1 MTRSVALAFA
11 LALLAGST
19 SAAAQDS
26 NDQQLD
32 EAARLTFES
41 AREAFVAGD
50 YENALARF
58 RQAYQLSQRPGLLYN
73 IAQTLDRLRRD
84 EETLQALRDYLAA
97 APDAANRSEVEARI
111 RVLERAIADRPVVTT
126 TTTSNGTT
134 TTTVTPAPRDPLA
147 IVHPAVFITLGG
159 LALASGAV
167 TIWAGLET
175 MSLNDQYLAAT
186 TPQTAEPLYEDAST
200 MQLLTNVF
208 IGTTAAF
215 GVAAVA
221 LAIITDWNAFGGSSD
236 RAGVSIAPRFAF
248 GPDGVSLGLGGS
260 F

>member
-1 MTRSVALAFA
+1 MTRSLALAVA
-11 LALLAGST
+11 LALLALST
-19 SAAAQDS
+19 PAAAQE

-97 APDAANRSEVEARI
+97 QPDAANRSEVEARI
-111 RVLERAIADRPVVTT
+111 RVLERSIADRPVVTT
-126 TTTSNGTT
+126 TTTSDGTT
-134 TTTVTPAPRDPLA
+134 TTTVTRAPRDPLA
-147 IVHPAVFITLGG
+147 IVHPAVFIALGG
-159 LALASGAV
+159 VALASGAV

-175 MSLNDQYLAAT
+175 LSLNDEYLAESDAGN
-186 TPQTAEPLYEDAST
+186 AEMLYEDAST

-221 LAIITDWNAFGGSSD
+221 LAIITDWNAFGGSGDS
-236 RAGVSIAPRFAF
+236 AGVSIAPRFAF
-248 GPDGVSLGLGGS
+248 GPDGASLGLGGT